1 MNLKI
6 TYLLLFILT
15 VCQYIHAAENENQK
29 FDLSKEKVLYT
40 VGYAHLDTQWRWD
53 YVTTINEYLKNT
65 LHDNFALFEKYP
77 GYVFNFTGSRR
88 YEMMKEYYP
97 AEYERVKEYIR
108 QGRWFV
114 SGSSVDEGDVLVP
127 SPESVIRQVLYGNDY
142 FRKEFGVESYDYML
156 PDCFGFP
163 DTFPSVLAH
172 CGILGFSSQKLTWNS
187 AKGIPFNIGMW
198 EGPDGNTIMAV
209 FRPGDY
215 VGSIKEHPN
224 VNSYWADRI
233 DENGRKYGIFADYH
247 YYGVGDRGGSVRP
260 ADANNYTTAASS
272 SDGKYKIYLTSSD
285 RFYRDISDEQKQK
298 LPRYKGDLLLIEHS
312 AGSLTSAAYMK
323 RWNRKNEQLA
333 DSAERAAV
341 VADWIGGAGY
351 PIDKINSGWKLV
363 LGSQMH
369 DILPG
374 TCLPRAYDYSYNDEV
389 IALNTF
395 ASVLENSAG
404 AIVSTMDT
412 TAKGKSLVV
421 YNPLSIE
428 RNEMVE
434 ATLKYDQDKP
444 KYVEVI
450 GPDGLPTPSQIIK
463 SGDNYITVI
472 FAAKVP
478 SIGFSVFD
486 VRPADKQIMY
496 NTDIEVKENVLE
508 NKNLIVEIDKNGD
521 IARIYDKKANREV
534 LEKPVRLAFL
544 KEKPKEWPAWN
555 MDWNDRKE
563 PPIDYVGGPAKITIV
578 EKGPVRVSLRIDR
591 QARNSFFTQY
601 VRLTSDD
608 RSGIVEVKNE
618 IDWQSKG
625 VCLKAEM
632 PLTVSNSVATYTFG
646 LGTIERTNNDSKKYE
661 VPSHEWFDLTD
672 KDGSYGVSVIEDC
685 KYGSDKPA
693 DNILRLTLL
702 YTPGTRGKYDDQ
714 ATQDWGRHEFIY
726 GIYGHSGDWR
736 CAKSHWQGR
745 KLNQPMIAFESDAVQ
760 KGQAGKKFSMVN
772 VDTDQIEIKAFKK
785 AENSDSYII
794 RVQEVMGKPAA
805 NATLSIGGG
814 IAKAAQ
820 VDGQEREV
828 KSIKLNDGKI
838 NFDMQANGIL
848 SFAVQLKP
856 AKFNATAP
864 KYKTVELYYDADVI
878 SGDSNR
884 SDGKMDSEG
893 RTFPAEQFPKKIKRD
908 GIDFELGSA
917 GDGKNNVVACK
928 GQIIAL
934 PEGNYDKIYFLAAAD
949 EDAQGVFKL
958 DDEEVDFNIQGW
970 TGFVGSFDRR
980 IWDTAFEKTDFKGQ
994 ANVIGLETGFIK
1006 RDNIA
1011 LLCTHRHRPLQNDA
1025 YNYCYIYKYRLNL
1038 KGSKKL
1044 VLPDNPKI
1052 KIFAITAAAN
1062 TNDNIR
1068 PAAPLYDD
1076 FSNRQPV
1083 VLRK

>member
-1 MNLKI
+1 MA
-6 TYLLLFILT
+6 
-15 VCQYIHAAENENQK
+15 CQYIQAVEQK
-29 FDLSKEKVLYT
+29 KQNFDLTKDKVLYT

-65 LHDNFALFEKYP
+65 LHDNFDLFEKYP

-97 AEYERVKEYIR
+97 AEYEKVKEYIS

-198 EGPDGNTIMAV
+198 EGPDGNAIMAV

-215 VGSIKEHPN
+215 VGSIKEQPN
-224 VNSYWADRI
+224 ANSYWADRI
-233 DENGRKYGIFADYH
+233 EENGQKYGIFAEYH

-260 ADANNYTTAASS
+260 PDANNYTAAAAN
-272 SDGKYKIYLTSSD
+272 SDGKYKVYLTSSD
-285 RFYRDISDEQKQK
+285 RFYRDISNEQKQK
-298 LPRYKGDLLLIEHS
+298 LPRYRGDLLLIEHS

-341 VADWIGGAGY
+341 AADWVGGAAY
-351 PIDKINSGWKLV
+351 PIDKINAGWKLV

-374 TCLPRAYDYSYNDEV
+374 TCVSSAYDYSYNDEV

-404 AIVSTMDT
+404 AIVNTMDT

-428 RNEMVE
+428 RTEVVE
-434 ATLKYDQDKP
+434 ATLKYDYNTP

-450 GPDGLPTPSQIIK
+450 GPDGSPTPSQIIK
-463 SGDNYITVI
+463 SGDNYISII
-472 FAAKVP
+472 FAANVP

-486 VRPADKQIMY
+486 VRPVDKQIMY
-496 NTDIEVKENVLE
+496 DTEIEVKENVLQ
-508 NKNLIVEIDKNGD
+508 NKDLIVEIDKNGD
-521 IARIYDKKANREV
+521 IAQIYDKKAKRQL

-544 KEKPKEWPAWN
+544 NEKPKEWPAWN
-555 MDWNDRKE
+555 MDWNDRKK
-563 PPIDYVGGPAKITIV
+563 PPIGYVSGPAKITIV
-578 EKGPVRVSLRIDR
+578 ENGPVRVSLRIDR
-591 QARNSFFTQY
+591 QTRNSFFTQY

-608 RSGIVEVKNE
+608 RSAIVEVKNE

-632 PLTVSNSVATYTFG
+632 LLTVSNSVATYTFG
-646 LGTIERTNNDSKKYE
+646 MGTIERTNNDPKKYE
-661 VPSHEWFDLTD
+661 VPSHQWFDLTD
-672 KDGSYGVSVIEDC
+672 SDGSYGVSVIDDC

-714 ATQDWGRHEFIY
+714 GWQDWGRHEFIY
-726 GIYGHSGDWR
+726 GIYGHTADWR
-736 CAKSHWQGR
+736 SAKSQWQGR
-745 KLNQPMIAFESDAVQ
+745 RLNQPMVTFESDAASR
-760 KGQAGKKFSMVN
+760 GPAGKKISMVN
-772 VDTDQIEIKAFKK
+772 IDTDQIEIKAFKK
-785 AENSDSYII
+785 AENSNSYII

-805 NATLSIGGG
+805 NAALSIGSG
-814 IAKAAQ
+814 IAKAMQ
-820 VDGQEREV
+820 VDGQEREI
-828 KSIKLNDGKI
+828 KSVTLNDGKI
-838 NFDMQANGIL
+838 VLNMEANGIR

-856 AKFNATAP
+856 AK
-864 KYKTVELYYDADVI
+864 YKTFRPKCEIVKLDYNADVI
-878 SGDSNR
+878 SSDSNR
-884 SDGKMDSEG
+884 TDGKMDSAG
-893 RTFPAEQFPKKIKRD
+893 KTFPAEQFPQKINRD
-908 GIDFELGSA
+908 SIDFELGSA
-917 GDGKNNVVACK
+917 EDGKYNALACNGK
-928 GQIIAL
+928 TIVL
-934 PEGNYDKIYFLAAAD
+934 PKGNYDVVYLLAAAD
-949 EDAQGVFKL
+949 EDTKAVFKL
-958 DDEEVDFNIQGW
+958 DDEEINIEIQGW
-970 TGFVGSFDRR
+970 TGFVGSYDRR
-980 IWDTAFEKTDFKGQ
+980 IWDSAFEKADFKGQ
-994 ANVIGLETGFIK
+994 AKVIGLEPGFIK

-1011 LLCTHRHRPLQNDA
+1011 WFCSHRHSPLQNDA
-1025 YNYCYIYKYRLNL
+1025 YNYCYIFKYRLNL
-1038 KGSKKL
+1038 NGSKNL

-1052 KIFAITAAAN
+1052 KIFAITIADIAN
-1062 TNDNIR
+1062 DDIS

-1076 FSNRQPV
+1076 FSNRQPL
-1083 VLRK
+1083 VLRN